1 MAINPLNIMKQR
13 LSAAIDWRVRQEFE
27 KERDLLTGI
36 SESVVDISVT
46 YADEISTLTKAV
58 SDLEQRLKNLEK
70 QRFLLLHY
78 AIKYTLFL

>member
-70 QRFLLLHY
+70 
-78 AIKYTLFL
+78 